1 MAIKQK
7 IRLPFNTKE
16 TAITLR
22 IIRSSPASLFGL
34 VVVVGFLVIAVAV
47 WLSHGSILPQ
57 NPYNIQPSQI
67 LKPPS
72 AAHWLGTDEL
82 GRDVL
87 SRILAGTPIDAEVA
101 LSVVAIALVLG
112 TATGCF
118 AGYVGGPVE
127 EIVMRITDIFL
138 AFPAIVLALAIVA
151 ALGPGIGN
159 SILAL
164 APVWWPSYTRLSR
177 GQALAIKSQDYI
189 KSSRALGHRS
199 RFIIL
204 HHVIPNVVPVMLV
217 YATLDV
223 GSVILAFSVLS
234 YIGLGAQPPLP
245 EWGLLASQN
254 QEFLKVAPWTS
265 VSPALVILLVA
276 IGFSLLGDGLRD
288 ALEPRVRGLFG

>member
-1 MAIKQK
+1 MVLREK
-7 IRLPFNTKE
+7 IRLPFDTKE
-16 TAITLR
+16 ATITFR
-22 IIRSSPASLFGL
+22 IIRSSPASLFGMI
-34 VVVVGFLVIAVAV
+34 VVILFLALAAAV
-47 WLSHGSILPQ
+47 WISHGLILPQ

-72 AAHWLGTDEL
+72 SAHWLGTDDL
-82 GRDVL
+82 GRDVF

-101 LSVVAIALVLG
+101 LSVVALALVLG
-112 TATGCF
+112 TITGSL
-118 AGYVGGPVE
+118 AGYVGGRVE
-127 EIVMRITDIFL
+127 EVVMRVTDIFL

-151 ALGPGIGN
+151 ALGPGIFN

-164 APVWWPSYTRLSR
+164 TPVWWPSYTRLSR

-199 RFIIL
+199 RFIVT
-204 HHVIPNVVPVMLV
+204 HHVIPNVIPVMLV

-254 QEFLKVAPWTS
+254 QGFLKVAPWTS
-265 VSPALVILLVA
+265 VSPALIILLVA
-276 IGFSLLGDGLRD
+276 VGFSLLGDGLRD

>member
-1 MAIKQK
+1 MVLRER
-7 IRLPFNTKE
+7 IRLPIDTKE
-16 TAITLR
+16 LATTLR

-34 VVVVGFLVIAVAV
+34 IVVASFLAVAV
-47 WLSHGSILPQ
+47 SVWISRGSILPQ

-67 LKPPS
+67 LKPPTL
-72 AAHWLGTDEL
+72 AHWLGTDDL

-101 LSVVAIALVLG
+101 LSVVALAVIFG
-112 TATGCF
+112 TATGSL
-118 AGYVGGPVE
+118 AGYIGGRTE
-127 EIVMRITDIFL
+127 EIVMRVTDIFL
-138 AFPAIVLALAIVA
+138 AFPAIILALAIVA
-151 ALGPGIGN
+151 ALGPGILN
-159 SILAL
+159 SIFAL

-177 GQALAIKSQDYI
+177 GQALVIKSQDYI
-189 KSSRALGHRS
+189 KASRALGHRS
-199 RFIIL
+199 RFIVL
-204 HHVIPNVVPVMLV
+204 HHIIPNVIPVMLV

-254 QEFLKVAPWTS
+254 QAFLKVAPWTS
-265 VSPALVILLVA
+265 VSPALIILLVA
-276 IGFSLLGDGLRD
+276 VGFSLLGDGLRD

>member
-1 MAIKQK
+1 M
-7 IRLPFNTKE
+7 
-16 TAITLR
+16 
-22 IIRSSPASLFGL
+22 FGL
-34 VVVVGFLVIAVAV
+34 VVVVGFLVVAFAV
-47 WLSHGSILPQ
+47 WLSHGLILPQ
-57 NPYNIQPSQI
+57 NPYSIQPSQI

-101 LSVVAIALVLG
+101 LSVVAIALALG
-112 TATGCF
+112 TATGCL
-118 AGYVGGPVE
+118 AGYVGGRIE
-127 EIVMRITDIFL
+127 EVVMRITDIFL

-151 ALGPGIGN
+151 ALGPGILN

-189 KSSRALGHRS
+189 KSSRALGHKS

-204 HHVIPNVVPVMLV
+204 HHVIPNVIPVMLV

-254 QEFLKVAPWTS
+254 QEFLKAAPWAS